1 MSSQNDVVDLHGES
15 LSWPE
20 IERRFGIYGT
30 ELTDDDRFKKAMNL
44 IEGPEYLDIGSD
56 IGLACRFQSINHHD
70 WHITGVDILAMP
82 VRVAEKFR
90 PMDNVTYQVRD
101 FQKDRFHAN
110 QFDCISAL
118 EVIEHTNDAGRFIV
132 DMAHIL
138 KPSGCVVISTPNAV
152 SLQNILRHF
161 GQNIRNRVLQ
171 IASEQTNTGTN
182 FDHVASFD
190 VFTITRLLH
199 KCGLEYVC
207 HDYAGMT
214 LPISRSKWV
223 AVPFL
228 SALVPFL
235 SNTIIIKAR
244 KR

>member
-1 MSSQNDVVDLHGES
+1 MSANDVVDLHGES

-20 IERRFGIYGT
+20 IERRFGIHGS

-70 WHITGVDILAMP
+70 WHITGVDILPIP
-82 VRVAEKFR
+82 VQVAKKFR
-90 PMDNVTYQVRD
+90 SAENITYRVSD
-101 FQKDRFHAN
+101 FQKNKFYAN
-110 QFDCISAL
+110 QFDCVSAL
-118 EVIEHTNDAGRFIV
+118 EVIEHISNPGQFITEV
-132 DMAHIL
+132 SRIL

-152 SLQNILRHF
+152 SLQNILRHV
-161 GQNIRNRVLQ
+161 GQNIKNRVLQ
-171 IASEQTNTGTN
+171 ISGEKTNTGTN
-182 FDHVASFD
+182 FDHVSSFD
-190 VFTITRLLH
+190 VFTLTRLLDR
-199 KCGLEYVC
+199 CGLEYVC
-207 HDYAGMT
+207 HEYAGMT

-244 KR
+244 KV